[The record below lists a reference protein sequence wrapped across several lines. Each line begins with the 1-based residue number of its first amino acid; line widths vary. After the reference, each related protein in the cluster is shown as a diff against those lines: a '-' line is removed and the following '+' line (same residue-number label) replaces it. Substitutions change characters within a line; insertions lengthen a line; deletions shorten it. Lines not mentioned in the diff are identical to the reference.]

1 MRLITEKPSEK
12 EIYIWNILGSLANA
26 GLSVIILMVVT
37 RTLDNQKADIFS
49 IAWAISQLMATIG
62 CYQIRVLQATDVE
75 EKFTFRQ
82 YFEFRIVTIVA
93 MMICSCAYVYIK
105 HYTVYKAIIIIIIC
119 GYRAVDSLADVFEG
133 WFQQKE
139 RLDLAGRAL
148 FIRVIIA
155 IVGGGICLVVMHD
168 LLALSLIL
176 LFIYVVGLL
185 LYDIRYYNK
194 LKVLEK
200 QKENQKNKWLQGL
213 LVAGTPLFV
222 NAYLLMDIMNTPK
235 IVIDAA
241 IMNGGLQNGSQTIF
255 NILFMPASVLTLAYI
270 VFRPLLTKMAIE
282 WTMGRIKNFLK
293 IIGSIMCCLLGMSIL
308 IIGGSALLGIPVL
321 SVLYAM
327 DLTMYKKE
335 LLLIIL
341 GGCFCTFSYV
351 LDNALVV
358 IRRQYLLVC
367 AYVVSWAYV
376 KIFAH
381 TFVGKWGIMG
391 AAIVYTTS
399 MLLFLATTLLIFI
412 ICLKK
417 EKNHAF
423 LRLNFY
429 HTWEELKIIRI
440 IFQRN

>member
-93 MMICSCAYVYIK
+93 MMICSCIYVYIK
-105 HYTVYKAIIIIIIC
+105 HYTAYKAIIIIIIC
-119 GYRAVDSLADVFEG
+119 GYRAVDSFADVFEG

-155 IVGGGICLVVMHD
+155 IVGGGICLVGMHD
-168 LLALSLIL
+168 LLALSLML
-176 LFIYVVGLL
+176 VFIYVVGLL

-200 QKENQKNKWLQGL
+200 QKENQNNKWLQGL
-213 LVAGTPLFV
+213 FVAGTPLFV

-235 IVIDAA
+235 IVIDNA
-241 IMNGGLQNGSQTIF
+241 ITTGNLQNGAQTIF

-321 SVLYAM
+321 SVLYAI
-327 DLTMYKKE
+327 DLTMYKRE
-335 LLLIIL
+335 LLMIIL

-358 IRRQYLLVC
+358 IRKQYLLVC
-367 AYVVSWAYV
+367 AYVVSWVYV

-381 TFVGKWGIMG
+381 TFVDKWGIMG

-399 MLLFLATTLLIFI
+399 MILFFATTLLIFV

-417 EKNHAF
+417 EKNH
-423 LRLNFY
+423 
-429 HTWEELKIIRI
+429 E
-440 IFQRN
+440 

>member
-93 MMICSCAYVYIK
+93 MMICSCIYVYIK
-105 HYTVYKAIIIIIIC
+105 HYTAYKAIIIIIIC
-119 GYRAVDSLADVFEG
+119 GYRAVDSFADVFEG

-155 IVGGGICLVVMHD
+155 IVGGGICLVGMHD
-168 LLALSLIL
+168 LLALSLML
-176 LFIYVVGLL
+176 VFIYVVGLL

-200 QKENQKNKWLQGL
+200 QKENQNNKWLQGL

-235 IVIDAA
+235 IVIDNA
-241 IMNGGLQNGSQTIF
+241 ITTGNLQNGAQTIF

-321 SVLYAM
+321 SVLYAI
-327 DLTMYKKE
+327 DLTMYKRE
-335 LLLIIL
+335 LLMIIL

-358 IRRQYLLVC
+358 IRKQYLLVC
-367 AYVVSWAYV
+367 AYVVSWIYV

-381 TFVGKWGIMG
+381 TFVDKWGIMG

-399 MLLFLATTLLIFI
+399 MILFFATTLLIFV

-417 EKNHAF
+417 EKNH
-423 LRLNFY
+423 
-429 HTWEELKIIRI
+429 E
-440 IFQRN
+440 

>member
-93 MMICSCAYVYIK
+93 MMICSCIYVYIK

-155 IVGGGICLVVMHD
+155 IVGGGICLVGMHD
-168 LLALSLIL
+168 LLALSLML
-176 LFIYVVGLL
+176 VFIYVVGLL

-194 LKVLEK
+194 LKVSEK
-200 QKENQKNKWLQGL
+200 QKENQNNKWLQGL

-321 SVLYAM
+321 SVLYAI
-327 DLTMYKKE
+327 DLTMYKRE
-335 LLLIIL
+335 LLMIIL

-358 IRRQYLLVC
+358 IRKQYLLVC
-367 AYVVSWAYV
+367 AYVVSWVYV

-381 TFVGKWGIMG
+381 TFVDKWGIMG

-399 MLLFLATTLLIFI
+399 MILFFATTLLIFV

-417 EKNHAF
+417 EKNH
-423 LRLNFY
+423 
-429 HTWEELKIIRI
+429 E
-440 IFQRN
+440 

>member
-235 IVIDAA
+235 IVIDNA
-241 IMNGGLQNGSQTIF
+241 ITTGNLQNGAQTIF

-417 EKNHAF
+417 EKNH
-423 LRLNFY
+423 
-429 HTWEELKIIRI
+429 E
-440 IFQRN
+440 

>member
-1 MRLITEKPSEK
+1 M
-12 EIYIWNILGSLANA
+12 
-26 GLSVIILMVVT
+26 
-37 RTLDNQKADIFS
+37 
-49 IAWAISQLMATIG
+49 
-62 CYQIRVLQATDVE
+62 
-75 EKFTFRQ
+75 
-82 YFEFRIVTIVA
+82 
-93 MMICSCAYVYIK
+93 
-105 HYTVYKAIIIIIIC
+105 
-119 GYRAVDSLADVFEG
+119 
-133 WFQQKE
+133 
-139 RLDLAGRAL
+139 

-155 IVGGGICLVVMHD
+155 IVGGGICLVGMHD
-168 LLALSLIL
+168 LLALSLML
-176 LFIYVVGLL
+176 VFIYVVGLL

-200 QKENQKNKWLQGL
+200 QKENQNNKWLQGL

-321 SVLYAM
+321 SVLYAI
-327 DLTMYKKE
+327 DLTMYKRE
-335 LLLIIL
+335 LLMIIL

-358 IRRQYLLVC
+358 IRKQYLLVC
-367 AYVVSWAYV
+367 AYVVSWVYV

-381 TFVGKWGIMG
+381 TFVDKWGIMG

-399 MLLFLATTLLIFI
+399 MILFFATTLLIFV

-417 EKNHAF
+417 EKNH
-423 LRLNFY
+423 
-429 HTWEELKIIRI
+429 E
-440 IFQRN
+440 

>member
-241 IMNGGLQNGSQTIF
+241 IMNGVLQNGSQTIF
-255 NILFMPASVLTLAYI
+255 NIHFMPASVLTLAYI

-417 EKNHAF
+417 EKNH
-423 LRLNFY
+423 
-429 HTWEELKIIRI
+429 E
-440 IFQRN
+440 

>member
-222 NAYLLMDIMNTPK
+222 NAYLLMDIMNTSK

-417 EKNHAF
+417 EKNH
-423 LRLNFY
+423 
-429 HTWEELKIIRI
+429 E
-440 IFQRN
+440 

>member
-148 FIRVIIA
+148 FIRVVIA

-168 LLALSLIL
+168 LLALSLML

-235 IVIDAA
+235 IVIDAV

-417 EKNHAF
+417 EKNH
-423 LRLNFY
+423 
-429 HTWEELKIIRI
+429 E
-440 IFQRN
+440 

>member
-93 MMICSCAYVYIK
+93 MMICSCIYVYIK

-168 LLALSLIL
+168 LLALSLML

-399 MLLFLATTLLIFI
+399 MLLFLATTLLIFV

-417 EKNHAF
+417 GKNH
-423 LRLNFY
+423 
-429 HTWEELKIIRI
+429 E
-440 IFQRN
+440 

>member
-62 CYQIRVLQATDVE
+62 CYQIRVLQATDVK

-417 EKNHAF
+417 EKNH
-423 LRLNFY
+423 
-429 HTWEELKIIRI
+429 E
-440 IFQRN
+440 

>member
-75 EKFTFRQ
+75 EKFRQ

-93 MMICSCAYVYIK
+93 MMICSCIYVYIK

-168 LLALSLIL
+168 LLALSLML

-417 EKNHAF
+417 EKNH
-423 LRLNFY
+423 
-429 HTWEELKIIRI
+429 E
-440 IFQRN
+440 

>member
-93 MMICSCAYVYIK
+93 MMICSCIYVYIK
-105 HYTVYKAIIIIIIC
+105 HYTAYKAIIIIIIC
-119 GYRAVDSLADVFEG
+119 GYRAVDSFADVFEG

-155 IVGGGICLVVMHD
+155 IVGGGICLVGMHD
-168 LLALSLIL
+168 LLALSLML
-176 LFIYVVGLL
+176 VFIYVVGLL

-194 LKVLEK
+194 LKVSEK
-200 QKENQKNKWLQGL
+200 QKENQNNKWLQGL

-321 SVLYAM
+321 SVLYAI
-327 DLTMYKKE
+327 DLTMYKRE
-335 LLLIIL
+335 LLMIIL

-358 IRRQYLLVC
+358 IRKQYLLVC
-367 AYVVSWAYV
+367 AYVVSWVYV

-381 TFVGKWGIMG
+381 TFVDKWGIMG

-399 MLLFLATTLLIFI
+399 MILFFATTLLIFV

-417 EKNHAF
+417 EKNH
-423 LRLNFY
+423 
-429 HTWEELKIIRI
+429 E
-440 IFQRN
+440 

>member
-93 MMICSCAYVYIK
+93 MMICSCIYVYIK

-417 EKNHAF
+417 EKNH
-423 LRLNFY
+423 
-429 HTWEELKIIRI
+429 E
-440 IFQRN
+440 

>member
-93 MMICSCAYVYIK
+93 MMICSCIYVYIK

-168 LLALSLIL
+168 LLALSLML

-376 KIFAH
+376 KIFEH

-417 EKNHAF
+417 EKNH
-423 LRLNFY
+423 
-429 HTWEELKIIRI
+429 E
-440 IFQRN
+440 

>member
-119 GYRAVDSLADVFEG
+119 GYRAVDSFADVFEG

-155 IVGGGICLVVMHD
+155 IVGGGICLVGMHD
-168 LLALSLIL
+168 LLALSLML
-176 LFIYVVGLL
+176 VFIYVVGLL

-200 QKENQKNKWLQGL
+200 QKENQNNKWLQGL

-235 IVIDAA
+235 IVIDNA
-241 IMNGGLQNGSQTIF
+241 ITTGNLQNGAQTIF

-417 EKNHAF
+417 EKNH
-423 LRLNFY
+423 
-429 HTWEELKIIRI
+429 E
-440 IFQRN
+440 

>member
-93 MMICSCAYVYIK
+93 MMICSCIYVYIK

-168 LLALSLIL
+168 LLALSLML

-235 IVIDAA
+235 IVIDNA
-241 IMNGGLQNGSQTIF
+241 ITTGNLQNGAQTIF

-321 SVLYAM
+321 SVLYAI
-327 DLTMYKKE
+327 DLTMYKRE
-335 LLLIIL
+335 LLMIIL

-358 IRRQYLLVC
+358 IRKQYLLVC
-367 AYVVSWAYV
+367 AYVVSWVYV

-381 TFVGKWGIMG
+381 TFVDKWGIMG

-399 MLLFLATTLLIFI
+399 MILFFATTLLIFV

-417 EKNHAF
+417 GKNH
-423 LRLNFY
+423 
-429 HTWEELKIIRI
+429 E
-440 IFQRN
+440 

>member
-93 MMICSCAYVYIK
+93 MMICSCIYVYIK
-105 HYTVYKAIIIIIIC
+105 HYTAYKAIIIIIIC
-119 GYRAVDSLADVFEG
+119 GYRAVDSFADVFEG

-155 IVGGGICLVVMHD
+155 IVGGGICLVGMHD
-168 LLALSLIL
+168 LLALSLML
-176 LFIYVVGLL
+176 VFIYVVGLL

-200 QKENQKNKWLQGL
+200 QKENQNNKWLQGL

-235 IVIDAA
+235 IVIDNA
-241 IMNGGLQNGSQTIF
+241 ITTGNLQNGAQTIF

-321 SVLYAM
+321 SVLYAI
-327 DLTMYKKE
+327 DLTMYKRE
-335 LLLIIL
+335 LLMIIL

-358 IRRQYLLVC
+358 IRKQYLLVC
-367 AYVVSWAYV
+367 AYVVSWVYV

-381 TFVGKWGIMG
+381 TFVDKWGIMG

-399 MLLFLATTLLIFI
+399 MILFFATTLLIFV

-417 EKNHAF
+417 GKN
-423 LRLNFY
+423 Y
-429 HTWEELKIIRI
+429 E
-440 IFQRN
+440 

>member
-93 MMICSCAYVYIK
+93 MMICSCIYVYIK
-105 HYTVYKAIIIIIIC
+105 HYTAYKAIIIIIIC

-168 LLALSLIL
+168 LLALSLML

-341 GGCFCTFSYV
+341 GGGFCTFSYV

-417 EKNHAF
+417 EKNH
-423 LRLNFY
+423 
-429 HTWEELKIIRI
+429 E
-440 IFQRN
+440 

>member
-93 MMICSCAYVYIK
+93 MMICSCIYVYIK

-168 LLALSLIL
+168 LLALSLML

-222 NAYLLMDIMNTPK
+222 NAYLLMDIMNTTK

-417 EKNHAF
+417 EKNH
-423 LRLNFY
+423 
-429 HTWEELKIIRI
+429 E
-440 IFQRN
+440 

>member
-1 MRLITEKPSEK
+1 
-12 EIYIWNILGSLANA
+12 
-26 GLSVIILMVVT
+26 
-37 RTLDNQKADIFS
+37 
-49 IAWAISQLMATIG
+49 
-62 CYQIRVLQATDVE
+62 
-75 EKFTFRQ
+75 
-82 YFEFRIVTIVA
+82 

-119 GYRAVDSLADVFEG
+119 GYRAVDSFADVFEG

-235 IVIDAA
+235 IVIDATA

-270 VFRPLLTKMAIE
+270 VFRPLLTITAIIE
-282 WTMGRIKNFLK
+282 K
-293 IIGSIMCCLLGMSIL
+293 
-308 IIGGSALLGIPVL
+308 V
-321 SVLYAM
+321 
-327 DLTMYKKE
+327 
-335 LLLIIL
+335 
-341 GGCFCTFSYV
+341 
-351 LDNALVV
+351 
-358 IRRQYLLVC
+358 
-367 AYVVSWAYV
+367 
-376 KIFAH
+376 
-381 TFVGKWGIMG
+381 
-391 AAIVYTTS
+391 AADTAQPFKVN
-399 MLLFLATTLLIFI
+399 
-412 ICLKK
+412 
-417 EKNHAF
+417 E
-423 LRLNFY
+423 
-429 HTWEELKIIRI
+429 
-440 IFQRN
+440 